1 MDKQT
6 SRALLEQDYCYYKI
20 EESAREAVFED
31 AWKVGEET
39 ARRFLSNRNF
49 PARVSFP
56 NILQEN
62 GIAIKY
68 FDKDYIVTNRRY
80 FCELYPKEKKEHIYT
95 KSVRIWCE
103 NNGFEFEEGLNILL
117 SHEYFHYLEWY
128 EIGLTSKRY
137 LVPMLQLGK
146 LRLGKTGIA
155 ALSEIGANAF
165 ADTCF
170 TYMTPP
176 PSIS

>member
-1 MDKQT
+1 MDKQA
-6 SRALLEQDYCYYKI
+6 SRVLLEQDYCYHKI
-20 EESAREAVFED
+20 EKTALEAVFED

-39 ARRFLSNRNF
+39 ARRFLSGRGI

-56 NILQEN
+56 DILQEN
-62 GIAIKY
+62 GIVIRC
-68 FDKDYIVTNRRY
+68 FDEDYVVTNRRY
-80 FCELYPKEKKEHIYT
+80 VCELYPKEKKVHIYT
-95 KSVRIWCE
+95 RSARIWCGE
-103 NNGFEFEEGLNILL
+103 NGFEFDEGLNILL
-117 SHEYFHYLEWY
+117 SHEYFHYLEWH

-170 TYMTPP
+170 MYRNS
-176 PSIS
+176 PSSTS